1 MQNTINIIIGC
12 LTIVS
17 VAGPIVI
24 QLTRYIAAKTNNR
37 HLLTLADRAEII
49 VSSLDKLEWS
59 NDDKRDMAVKKL
71 MYFSNELGI
80 PLSPTQAV
88 DYVNSAV
95 YFMRET
101 EKQNSGNL
109 TTIDYV
115 EDGDKIKVPSFGD

>member
-1 MQNTINIIIGC
+1 MQNTINTIIGC

-17 VAGPIVI
+17 VVGPIVI

-37 HLLTLADRAEII
+37 YLLTLADRAEII
-49 VSSLDKLEWS
+49 VSSIDKLELS
-59 NDDKRDMAVKKL
+59 NEDKRDMAVKKL
-71 MYFSNELGI
+71 MYFSKELGI
-80 PLSPTQAV
+80 PLSSTQAV

-95 YFMRET
+95 HFMRET

-115 EDGDKIKVPSFGD
+115 EDGDKIKTPSFGD